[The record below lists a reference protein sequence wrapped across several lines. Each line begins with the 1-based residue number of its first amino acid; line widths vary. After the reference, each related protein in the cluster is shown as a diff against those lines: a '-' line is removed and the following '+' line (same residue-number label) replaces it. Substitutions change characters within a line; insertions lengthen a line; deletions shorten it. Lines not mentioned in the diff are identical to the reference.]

1 MLTDIIA
8 ERFLKKLGT
17 ESFNERISI
26 VEKYKKQWELSE
38 IEFKSEFS
46 TNSLIFYAV
55 SKRYGK
61 VILKILI
68 NNGSDKEIQA
78 LKLFQGENF
87 CKLYEYSFDDKV
99 YIMERIVPAY
109 TLYESA
115 PRNERIKIAG
125 EIFKGL
131 HKTDLPD
138 STFPTYT
145 EWFEAGKKGTKDR
158 EDCEALYQYLDSAER
173 MLTDICKKYSR
184 NLLLHGDL
192 HHENILKNENGGYTV
207 IDPKGVMGDPVFDLS
222 RFILDEFRDDLTLE
236 PKDVVIDFVQKLG
249 DGVGIP
255 CEILLRCLYIETV
268 IWLFREELAN
278 GESLEECQQLITNM
292 KVAYEFAHSRKE
304 KYMGDNVEGK
314 ELREVMY
321 TLS

>member
-1 MLTDIIA
+1 MLTDVIA

-46 TNSLIFYAV
+46 INSLIFYAV

-68 NNGSDKEIQA
+68 NSEFDEDYKEMLA

-87 CKLYEYSFDDKV
+87 CKLYEYSFEDKV
-99 YIMERIVPAY
+99 YIMERIVPAH
-109 TLYESA
+109 TLYESSH
-115 PRNERIKIAG
+115 RNERIKIAG

-131 HKTDLPD
+131 HKTDLTD

-145 EWFEAGKKGTKDR
+145 EWFDAGKEGTKNR
-158 EDCEALYQYLDSAER
+158 EDCEELYQYLNSAER

-207 IDPKGVMGDPVFDLS
+207 IDPKGVIGDPVFDLS
-222 RFILDEFRDDLTLE
+222 RFILDEFRDDLTSE

-249 DGVGIP
+249 DSVGIP
-255 CEILLRCLYIETV
+255 CEVLLHCLYIETV

-278 GESLEECQQLITNM
+278 GESIEECQQLITNM
-292 KVAYEFAHSRKE
+292 KVAYEFAHSKKE
-304 KYMGDNVEGK
+304 TNSLGYN
-314 ELREVMY
+314 R
-321 TLS
+321 

>member
-68 NNGSDKEIQA
+68 NNGFDKEILT

-125 EIFKGL
+125 EIFK
-131 HKTDLPD
+131 
-138 STFPTYT
+138 
-145 EWFEAGKKGTKDR
+145 
-158 EDCEALYQYLDSAER
+158 
-173 MLTDICKKYSR
+173 
-184 NLLLHGDL
+184 
-192 HHENILKNENGGYTV
+192 
-207 IDPKGVMGDPVFDLS
+207 
-222 RFILDEFRDDLTLE
+222 
-236 PKDVVIDFVQKLG
+236 
-249 DGVGIP
+249 
-255 CEILLRCLYIETV
+255 
-268 IWLFREELAN
+268 
-278 GESLEECQQLITNM
+278 
-292 KVAYEFAHSRKE
+292 
-304 KYMGDNVEGK
+304 
-314 ELREVMY
+314 
-321 TLS
+321 